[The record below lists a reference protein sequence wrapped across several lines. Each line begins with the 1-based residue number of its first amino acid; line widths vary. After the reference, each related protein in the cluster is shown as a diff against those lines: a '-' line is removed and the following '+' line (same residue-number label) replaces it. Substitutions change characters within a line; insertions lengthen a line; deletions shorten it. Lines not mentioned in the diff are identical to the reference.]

1 MPRIEIELT
10 SKQSDG
16 TWTWRAAGAK
26 LPKGSLDGS
35 LLSDTSSVGDIIRVE
50 TEQFVDGISVISVL
64 SNREK
69 KSSPE
74 LLEVVGSGKEEPLV
88 TTSLNKKKQRRGKP
102 RSQKRDRNPRGT
114 KNIYC

>member
-1 MPRIEIELT
+1 MEIELT

-50 TEQFVDGISVISVL
+50 TEQFVDGISVKNRDHKKRAETKEAQKIERGPHRRNLVEPEPSPL
-64 SNREK
+64 SLRVSDSS
-69 KSSPE
+69 KS
-74 LLEVVGSGKEEPLV
+74 
-88 TTSLNKKKQRRGKP
+88 TYTATR
-102 RSQKRDRNPRGT
+102 
-114 KNIYC
+114 